1 MTEFNKIK
9 ESTRRTEKLL
19 VDLISD
25 QIFAMAVAKAPFLGY
40 PLIKTVVRYFM
51 DKFLYWMSE
60 QGIIYFNTAWVRI
73 RVGKEAERLEQA
85 RQDALWAMDQGLSE
99 EELREIEEE
108 MINAFDDLVR
118 FGRNPL

>member
-1 MTEFNKIK
+1 MSAFNKIK

-19 VDLISD
+19 VDLVSD
-25 QIFAMAVAKAPFLGY
+25 QLFAMVIAKAPFLGF
-40 PLIKTVVRYFM
+40 PVIKTVVRYFM

-60 QGIIYFNTAWVRI
+60 QGIIYFNSAWLRI

-85 RQDALWAMDQGLSE
+85 RQDAMWALDQGLSQ
-99 EELREIEEE
+99 EELDEIEEE